1 MAQTLSKA
9 SPAGVTDT
17 QPGALPGAAEAS
29 LLETLG
35 ARRVVPIIISLM
47 LGMLLAALDQTVV
60 GTAMPRIVTQLG
72 GANYTWVI
80 TSYLLAS
87 TCTVPV
93 IGKLSDMYGR
103 KSFFI
108 GGMVIFLLGSA
119 LCGTAQ
125 NMPQL
130 VIYRGIQGL
139 GAGAL
144 MPLALSYIGDIF
156 PPAERGKWQGLFTAV
171 FGISSIVG
179 PLIGG
184 AITDNWGWRWVFY
197 VNMPVGAVALI
208 VAALVLPV
216 ATLRR
221 QHTIDYLGAALLVV
235 WAVCLL
241 LGFSLG
247 GTELAWNSWQI
258 IALFAV
264 ALVGLGTFLLV
275 ERRAREPIILP
286 RLFKNDIFAISTF
299 SMFLV
304 AAGMFGAITYL
315 APFVQLILGQ
325 SATNSGIIL
334 TPMMG
339 GFIVS
344 SIVGGQLLSRTG
356 RYKVLAIVGFVVG
369 AIGMLLLSRMSPSTT
384 NADLVRNMIV
394 TGLGI
399 GLLMSLFT
407 IVVQNAFSR
416 DMIGQV
422 TSSLTFFRS
431 LGSSIGVAVLGA
443 IVTNAYSSK
452 VASSVPAALA
462 PYVDASK
469 LANQTTAS
477 KAIDVPAAIAHL
489 GPQQFQVLALQLATN
504 VKDAFSTSVTL
515 AFAIGACMLV
525 LALVATLFL
534 REIPLTGRQPAA
546 RAASE
551 ASEVAPE
558 TVPEVLV

>member
-1 MAQTLSKA
+1 MAKTLSNAAPK
-9 SPAGVTDT
+9 SITDSRSE
-17 QPGALPGAAEAS
+17 ALPEAAGAS

-35 ARRVVPIIISLM
+35 ARQVAPIIVSLM
-47 LGMLLAALDQTVV
+47 LGMLLGALDQTVV

-87 TCTVPV
+87 TVTVPV
-93 IGKLSDMYGR
+93 IGKLSDQYGR
-103 KSFFI
+103 KWYFI
-108 GGMVIFLLGSA
+108 GGMIIFLVGSA

-125 NMPQL
+125 NMTEL
-130 VIYRGIQGL
+130 VLYRGVQGL

-171 FGISSIVG
+171 FGISSIIG

-197 VNMPVGAVALI
+197 VNMPVGAVALV
-208 VAALVLPV
+208 VAIIVLPV
-216 ATLRR
+216 ATQRR
-221 QHTIDYLGAALLVV
+221 RHAIDYLGASLLIL

-247 GTELAWNSWQI
+247 GSELAWNSWQI
-258 IALFAV
+258 VTLFAV
-264 ALVGLGTFLLV
+264 AVVGLVAFILV
-275 ERRAREPIILP
+275 ELRAREPIILP
-286 RLFKNDIFAISTF
+286 ALFKNDIFAISTL

-334 TPMMG
+334 MPMML

-356 RYKVLAIVGFVVG
+356 RYKALAIVGFIVG
-369 AIGMLLLSRMSPSTT
+369 AIGMFLLSRMSPATT
-384 NADLVRNMIV
+384 NGALVRNMII

-399 GLLMSLFT
+399 GVLMSLFT
-407 IVVQNAFSR
+407 IIVQNAFSR
-416 DMIGQV
+416 DMLGQV

-443 IVTNAYSSK
+443 IVTNNYSAR

-462 PYVDASK
+462 PFVSASK
-469 LANQTTAS
+469 LANQSTAS
-477 KAIDVPAAIAHL
+477 KAIDAPGAIARL
-489 GPQQFQVLALQLATN
+489 GPQQFHALALQLAAN
-504 VKDAFSTSVTL
+504 VKNAFSSSVTL
-515 AFAIGACMLV
+515 TFTIGAGMMA
-525 LALVATLFL
+525 LALIATLFL
-534 REIPLTGRQPAA
+534 REIPLAGRRPAVGVGSEV
-546 RAASE
+546 SE
-551 ASEVAPE
+551 AAPE
-558 TVPEVLV
+558 IVPEVAL